1 MTGQAK
7 LTTANGTQLQGYL
20 KEAEGGTSKGAVVV
34 IHEWWGL
41 TDQVRG
47 VADRLAR
54 EGFSVFAPD
63 LYRGKVTK
71 NADEAGKLMGALDM
85 KQAVQDITQAAE
97 ALRQRSP
104 GTQVA
109 VLGFCMG
116 GALTLAAAAKDKH
129 LAAAVPFYGIPPEQ
143 VADVKH
149 IHCPVLGH
157 FATHDEWCSPERVK
171 ALEHTLKAA
180 HVPAQFHHYD
190 ADHAFCNEQRPEVYS
205 PENAELA
212 WKRSVE
218 FLHAK
223 LG

>member
-1 MTGQAK
+1 MTGQAT
-7 LTTANGTQLQGYL
+7 LTTADGTRLQGYL
-20 KEAEGGTSKGAVVV
+20 KEAEGGASKGAVVV
-34 IHEWWGL
+34 IHEYWGL

-54 EGFSVFAPD
+54 EGFTAFAQD

-71 NADEAGKLMGALDM
+71 DADEAAKLMGAMDM
-85 KQAVQDITQAAE
+85 KQAVQELTQAVE

-104 GTQVA
+104 GTKVA

-116 GALTLAAAAKDKH
+116 GALTLAAAAKDKN
-129 LAAAVPFYGIPPEQ
+129 LSAAVPFYGIPPEQ
-143 VADVKH
+143 VANVTH

-157 FATHDEWCSPERVK
+157 FATHDEWCSPERVS
-171 ALEHTLKAA
+171 ALEKKLKAA
-180 HVPAQFHHYD
+180 HVPAQFHRYD
-190 ADHAFCNEQRPEVYS
+190 ANHAFCNEKRPEVYS